1 MRFWM
6 RKSYLTLGGKRYS
19 LDNMRF
25 KFKVVFE
32 DRPKLSTAEIE
43 IYNLAPD
50 TRGGLQK
57 GLPVILTAGYQ
68 DDIGTIFV
76 GEVRE
81 FSSKIEELDNITT
94 VRAADSM
101 EAWLSGE
108 INKTYKP
115 GMSAKDIIDDLLNVF
130 GIEVSMNELKENK
143 YYPRARVCKGKL
155 KDVLTELVCSD
166 CKSRLI
172 IRTGQIYINPPE
184 QGINQGVLLTPETG
198 LLKASKKEEKQDAN
212 TEKKPGKKTRAQQNV
227 PEGGLQKVCLLNH
240 EIGCADVVTIRDS
253 ETNGSFLVVRGTH
266 EGSRDGDWKTT
277 MELKPY

>member
-43 IYNLAPD
+43 IYNLSPA
-50 TRGGLQK
+50 TRGELQK
-57 GLPVILTAGYQ
+57 GMQVILSAGYEGN
-68 DDIGTIFV
+68 IGTIFV

-81 FSSKIEELDNITT
+81 FSSKIEELDNVTT
-94 VRAADSM
+94 IKAADSL

-115 GMSAKDIIDDLLNVF
+115 GMSAKDIIDDLLNIF
-130 GIEVSMNELKENK
+130 GVEVSTNELKENK

-155 KDVLTELVCSD
+155 KDVLTQLVCSD

-198 LLKASKKEEKQDAN
+198 LLKTGKKEEKQGTN
-212 TEKKPGKKTRAQQNV
+212 SEKKPEKKTRAEQKE
-227 PEGGLQKVCLLNH
+227 PEGGLKRECLLNYN
-240 EIGCADVVTIRDS
+240 IGCADVVTIRDR
-253 ETNGSFLVVRGTH
+253 ETNGSFLAVRGTH

-277 MELKPY
+277 MELIPY